1 MTSDHQ
7 CLGFPQPYLIMYNYA
22 MPITIQDFEIYTEYI
37 CRSLQTHAYIHVYA
51 QEQEYFGDMRVCVL
65 CIYIQSIP
73 RLQKIF
79 ANYRKTDL
87 LFETGFVACQ
97 NQFQI
102 EDKLI
107 QSHKRVGHPGC
118 RSYFGT
124 VRPDC
129 AGRLPTNI
137 FYLKTVLANT
147 KGTNLVDH
155 PTEYLLFEK
164 LFVVQSCVEN
174 LGSIQLISSI

>member
-1 MTSDHQ
+1 MYFTI
-7 CLGFPQPYLIMYNYA
+7 LRIKELEYNPYLQVPYKLENAVQFYTALWYNKCF
-22 MPITIQDFEIYTEYI
+22 MNFIFQ
-37 CRSLQTHAYIHVYA
+37 
-51 QEQEYFGDMRVCVL
+51 QERYL
-65 CIYIQSIP
+65 LQSIP

-107 QSHKRVGHPGC
+107 QSPKRVGHPGC

-164 LFVVQSCVEN
+164 LFVVQSYVEN